1 MWLFPALDERSSHWR
16 MRGASRHIMTM
27 SASEID
33 VWVGRRMRQ
42 RRESLGISQARL
54 ARHLGLTFS
63 QVQKYEKGTNRVG
76 AGRLYLLAGF
86 LGVPVQFFYDG
97 LVAFPAIDR
106 MPEDQGVKNDEVSAL
121 GRAYLSIA
129 DPDTRESLLA
139 LVRSV
144 AETAARPKLS
154 AIDGSIGAARL
165 PTSFSDDRRQVRK

>member
-1 MWLFPALDERSSHWR
+1 MMAMP
-16 MRGASRHIMTM
+16 
-27 SASEID
+27 ASEID
-33 VWVGRRMRQ
+33 TWVGQRMRQ

-63 QVQKYEKGTNRVG
+63 QVQKYEKGTNRIG

-86 LGVPVQFFYDG
+86 LGVSVQFFYDG
-97 LVAFPAIDR
+97 LGALPAIEH
-106 MPEDQGVKNDEVSAL
+106 MPEDPGTKSEQVSAL

-129 DPDTRESLLA
+129 DPDARGSLLA

-154 AIDGSIGAARL
+154 AIDNSFVAARP
-165 PTSFSDDRRQVRK
+165 PTSFADDRRQVRK